1 MEPKEGVEESS
12 KTSGASPERSDPGG
26 ASARESTLA
35 KIGFAALALLLY
47 AGVAAAAVET
57 FLAESSLRW
66 VTVGTAGAY
75 AVITALIWRW
85 TRWAVRA
92 ALSFLV
98 LVALLAFAAW
108 STQGAD
114 PGIVLAQQ
122 PTSVLL
128 SVFTAVAIALG
139 GVLLTVRRGLPVV
152 VRIVAGL
159 LAAYGIAAFA
169 LGVAQGTAY
178 AQLLR
183 GESFGPPA
191 PYALL
196 QGAVVGALL
205 VIPLAVLWELFRGAA
220 RVRGRALRGWALQL
234 VTLAT
239 CGGVAA
245 WTLFQPGV
253 SGVPATPEVAAAP
266 PAASAP
272 APSPPPVAAAPPA
285 QPAAPAPVA
294 AAPALDFEPITGF
307 TLPSARDDSLVS
319 LSDYRGKVVLINWW
333 QSSCS
338 HSVRESPR
346 LVELYQKYRDQGL
359 EIIGVSTDS
368 ADSVGGIPAYLE
380 SNGITWPVALHDLGE
395 FKREIRH
402 LGSGNTPE
410 NYLVSRRGE
419 LEYIGTDTGAEDFEK
434 LEAAVREALAES
446 ETEPGIQPRELRAAP
461 PFSLPD
467 LDGSTRTLD
476 EFVGKP
482 LLVHFFTENSCGW
495 VGALLSKLHQEY
507 SGRGLQ
513 MVGISLTPNEA
524 GVQECVETHQMQ
536 YPILRSG
543 HGQLQLDW
551 IGAHKGWA
559 IFFVTKDGKILK
571 KIIHSAPDGID
582 ETVFRRYAEI
592 LVRS

>member
-1 MEPKEGVEESS
+1 MEPNEGVEKSS
-12 KTSGASPERSDPGG
+12 GTSGAAPESSDPGR
-26 ASARESTLA
+26 ASAREPTLA

-57 FLAESSLRW
+57 FLAESPLRW
-66 VTVGTAGAY
+66 VAVGTAGAY
-75 AVITALIWRW
+75 AVITALIWRR
-85 TRWAVRA
+85 TRWPVRA

-128 SVFTAVAIALG
+128 SVFTALAITLAGLS
-139 GVLLTVRRGLPVV
+139 LSVRRGLPLV

-159 LAAYGIAAFA
+159 LATYGIAAFA
-169 LGVAQGTAY
+169 VGVAQGTAY
-178 AQLLR
+178 AQLLH

-191 PYALL
+191 PFALL
-196 QGAVVGALL
+196 QGTVVGALL
-205 VIPLAVLWELFRGAA
+205 VIPLAVLWDLFRGAT
-220 RVRGRALRGWALQL
+220 RVRGRALRGWALQI

-253 SGVPATPEVAAAP
+253 SGLPTTPEVAAAS
-266 PAASAP
+266 PAQLAAQ
-272 APSPPPVAAAPPA
+272 APVAAAPIA
-285 QPAAPAPVA
+285 AAPVAAAPIA

-333 QSSCS
+333 QSSCG

-359 EIIGVSTDS
+359 EIIGVSTDT
-368 ADSVGGIPAYLE
+368 AATVGDIPAYLE

-395 FKREIRH
+395 FKREIRQ

-419 LEYIGTDTGAEDFEK
+419 LQYIGTDTGTDDFEK

-446 ETEPGIQPRELRAAP
+446 ETEPGIQPREIQAAP

-467 LDGSTRTLD
+467 LDGNTRTLD
-476 EFVGKP
+476 DFAGKP
-482 LLVHFFTENSCGW
+482 LLVHFFTAGSCDW
-495 VGALLSKLHQEY
+495 VGGLLSDLHREY

-513 MVGISLTPNEA
+513 VVGISLEDDEA
-524 GVQECVETHQMQ
+524 SLRQCVETHQMQ
-536 YPILRSG
+536 YPVLRSG

-551 IGAHKGWA
+551 IGSHKGWA
-559 IFFVTKDGKILK
+559 VFFVTADGKILK
-571 KIIHSAPDGID
+571 KIIHSAPGGI
-582 ETVFRRYAEI
+582 EELVFRRYAEI